1 MTGSRLK
8 TIGSNAFSG
17 CKKLSSITLGKNVT
31 SLGVKAFYKCTALKK
46 VTLPA
51 KVSKIGKQAF
61 DGCRSLKSI
70 TIQTKKL
77 SAKAIGANAFRK
89 TPAKAAVKVPA
100 SKWKTYQALLVKRG
114 IARRASI
121 RK

>member
-1 MTGSRLK
+1 MQGIK
-8 TIGSNAFSG
+8 E
-17 CKKLSSITLGKNVT
+17 LSSITLGKNVT

-61 DGCRSLKSI
+61 DGCRSSKII
-70 TIQTKKL
+70 TIQTNEL